1 MEKFQFEDNSCYANV
16 TPVDQ
21 ERLNCKKS
29 QKDGSRKIIACM
41 ILLFAVVFALLLGIA
56 GACIGF
62 GLELS
67 KLQNDQTSSQQNGVL
82 HQQLSQQ
89 NESIHTLYQQH
100 LLIDTLYQQ
109 LSQQNESINTLDQLL
124 SQQNESINTLHQQLS
139 QQSELLNSSTQLLLS
154 VLEGP
159 VGNFPFY
166 PSVSCAALPL
176 SSPSGYY
183 WVRASNGSAVRVYC
197 DMTTSCGDGGWRRV
211 ASLDFSNASTSCP
224 SGLQEHVFSGI
235 RTCRIESS
243 EAACPSVML
252 STSGVEYT
260 KVCGK
265 ILAYQVSSTGAFRA
279 SSSDI
284 DGSYVDGV
292 SLTHGNTPRNHI
304 WTFAAALDEFGSG
317 FNTPL
322 CPCSSNANNIGT
334 SPPSFVGD
342 DYFCDAGAVT
352 YVTGAFYS
360 DNPLWDGSGCGS
372 TSTCCSFNTPP
383 WFLKELSSPISDD
396 IEMRVCRDETRD
408 NEDIAMSSVE
418 IYVQ

>member
-1 MEKFQFEDNSCYANV
+1 MEKFHLEENSCYENV

-21 ERLNCKKS
+21 ERLNSKKP

-41 ILLFAVVFALLLGIA
+41 ILLFSAVFALLLGIA

-67 KLQNDQTSSQQNGVL
+67 NLQNDQTSSQQNGVL

-89 NESIHTLYQQH
+89 NESIHTLYQQ
-100 LLIDTLYQQ
+100 
-109 LSQQNESINTLDQLL
+109 L

-139 QQSELLNSSTQLLLS
+139 QQNELLNSSSQLLLS

-183 WVRASNGSAVRVYC
+183 WVRASNGSAVHVYC
-197 DMTTSCGDGGWRRV
+197 DMTTSCGDRYWMRV
-211 ASLDFSNASTSCP
+211 TSLDFSNASTSCP

-265 ILAYQVSSTGAFRA
+265 ILAYQFSSTGAFIT

-322 CPCSSNANNIGT
+322 CPCSSNANSIGT

-352 YVTGAFYS
+352 HVAGTFYS

-396 IEMRVCRDETRD
+396 MEMRVCRDETRD
-408 NEDIAMSSVE
+408 NEDIAMLSVE

>member
-1 MEKFQFEDNSCYANV
+1 MDKFQLEENSCYATV
-16 TPVDQ
+16 TSVDQ
-21 ERLNCKKS
+21 ERLNCKKP

-41 ILLFAVVFALLLGIA
+41 ILLFAAVFALLLGIA

-67 KLQNDQTSSQQNGVL
+67 KLQNDQTSSQQNGML

-89 NESIHTLYQQH
+89 NESIHTLHQQLSQQNESIHTLCQQLSQQNESMNTLYSYQQ
-100 LLIDTLYQQ
+100 LIDTLYQQ
-109 LSQQNESINTLDQLL
+109 LSQQN
-124 SQQNESINTLHQQLS
+124 QQ
-139 QQSELLNSSTQLLLS
+139 LNSSTELLLS

-159 VGNFPFY
+159 AGNFPFY
-166 PSVSCAALPL
+166 PAVSCAALPP
-176 SSPSGYY
+176 SSLSGYY

-197 DMTTSCGDGGWRRV
+197 DMTTSCGDGGWMRV

-224 SGLQEHVFSGI
+224 SGLQERVDSGI
-235 RTCRIESS
+235 RTCGIESS

-265 ILAYQVSSTGAFRA
+265 ILAYQFGSPDAFATG
-279 SSSDI
+279 SDI

-292 SLTHGNTPRNHI
+292 SLTYGNTPRNHI
-304 WTFAAALDEFGSG
+304 WTFVAALDELGHGNGGSV
-317 FNTPL
+317 
-322 CPCSSNANNIGT
+322 CPCSSLSNVGIL

-352 YVTGAFYS
+352 FAYDTFYG

-372 TSTCCSFNTPP
+372 NSTCCSFNTPP
-383 WFLKELSSPISDD
+383 WFFKELSSSTSDD
-396 IEMRVCRDETRD
+396 IEMRVCRDESRA

-418 IYVQ
+418 INVQ

>member
-1 MEKFQFEDNSCYANV
+1 MEKFQLEENSCYATV
-16 TPVDQ
+16 TSVDQ
-21 ERLNCKKS
+21 ERLNCKKP
-29 QKDGSRKIIACM
+29 KKNGNKKIIACM
-41 ILLFAVVFALLLGIA
+41 ILLFTLLLGIA

-67 KLQNDQTSSQQNGVL
+67 KLQNDQTSSQQNGML

-89 NESIHTLYQQH
+89 NKSIHILYQ
-100 LLIDTLYQQ
+100 
-109 LSQQNESINTLDQLL
+109 EL

-139 QQSELLNSSTQLLLS
+139 QQNQQFNSSTQLLLS

-166 PSVSCAALPL
+166 PAVSCAALPP

-183 WVRASNGSAVRVYC
+183 WVRASNGSAVCVYC
-197 DMTTSCGDGGWRRV
+197 DMTTSCGDGGWMRV
-211 ASLDFSNASTSCP
+211 ANLDFSNASTSFP
-224 SGLQEHVFSGI
+224 SGLQERVDSGI
-235 RTCRIESS
+235 DTCGIESS

-265 ILAYQVSSTGAFRA
+265 ILAYQFSTPDAFFTGTD
-279 SSSDI
+279 DI

-292 SLTHGNTPRNHI
+292 SLTYGNTPRNHI
-304 WTFAAALDEFGSG
+304 WTFVAALDEFGVRNSG
-317 FNTPL
+317 SVSPRA
-322 CPCSSNANNIGT
+322 CSSSVNSVGT
-334 SPPSFVGD
+334 GLPSFVGD
-342 DYFCDAGAVT
+342 DYFCDAGTVT
-352 YVTGAFYS
+352 LAFHIFYG

-372 TSTCCSFNTPP
+372 TSTCCSFNTRP
-383 WFLKELSSPISDD
+383 WFLKELSPPTSDD
-396 IEMRVCRDETRD
+396 IEMRVCRDESRA

-418 IYVQ
+418 IYVE